1 MATTTT
7 LRKNSETTPIIALQ
21 SDKDCYEELVIDGF
35 VMPPSDTSLEEGLD
49 LLEGLS
55 ERYRQFR
62 DANEESSEALI
73 DFVIRHGFTEVEDG
87 GAGWFIFRDRE

>member
-1 MATTTT
+1 MATQTTC
-7 LRKNSETTPIIALQ
+7 RKNPQTRPIIALQ
-21 SDKDCYEELVIDGF
+21 SDRECYEELVIDGF
-35 VMPPSDTSLEEGLD
+35 VMPPIDTPMEKALD
-49 LLEGLS
+49 LLEELS

-62 DANEESSEALI
+62 DDNKESNEALI